1 MIIYRNLTIIG
12 TSHIAKESIVE
23 VKKNINEQKP
33 DIVALELD
41 RLRFEALFYNKKRK
55 TSLRD
60 IFDIGIKGFLF
71 NLIGAYVEN
80 KLGKMVNVKPGSEM
94 KAAIFAAK
102 ENKADIALI
111 DQDIRI
117 TLKSLSKAFGWKER
131 FKFLADLIR
140 NIFKREKINIDLTKV
155 PDKALVKKLTGR
167 IKKDYP
173 SIYKALIEDRN
184 KVMAKNLYKLMSTD
198 KKIIAVVGAG
208 HEDDIIDLM
217 KKM

>member
-1 MIIYRNLTIIG
+1 MLIYKNLTIIG
-12 TSHIAKESIVE
+12 TSHIARESILE
-23 VKKNINEQKP
+23 VKKIINEQKP

-41 RLRFEALFYNKKRK
+41 RTRFEILFYNKKRK

-60 IFDIGIKGFLF
+60 IMDIGIKGFLF

-102 ENKADIALI
+102 QNKSDIALI

-131 FKFLADLIR
+131 FKFLGEFIK
-140 NIFKREKINIDLTKV
+140 NIFKREKMSIDLTKV
-155 PDKALVKKLTGR
+155 PDKKLIKKLTD
-167 IKKDYP
+167 KVKNDYP

-184 KVMAKNLYKLMSTD
+184 KVMAKNLYKLMLSD
-198 KKIIAVVGAG
+198 KSIVAVIGAG
-208 HEDDIIDLM
+208 HEDDIVDLI